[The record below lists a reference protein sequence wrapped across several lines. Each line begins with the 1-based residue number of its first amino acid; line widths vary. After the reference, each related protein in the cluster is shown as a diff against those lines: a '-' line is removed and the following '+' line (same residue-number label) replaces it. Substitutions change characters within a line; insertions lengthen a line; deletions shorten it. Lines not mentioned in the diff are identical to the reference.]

1 MEDAQKHGLPETQR
15 LPTKVAYHP
24 KVMSVGGTDLDLGV
38 SRSLAL
44 GGIVVLAVGLLI
56 GVLGNNMLANERT
69 NWWNAQMDLT
79 RDQAMN
85 DQVKISDDQYNIHLA
100 ENNIWEAQGQM
111 AAGSL
116 FMLLGVGI
124 IGAGIAFK
132 K

>member
-1 MEDAQKHGLPETQR
+1 
-15 LPTKVAYHP
+15 
-24 KVMSVGGTDLDLGV
+24 MSVGGTDLDLGLTK
-38 SRSLAL
+38 SLAL
-44 GGIVVLAVGLLI
+44 GGIVVLAVGLFI
-56 GVLGNNMLANERT
+56 GILGGNMLAHERT
-69 NWWNAQMDLT
+69 NWWNAQMELT